1 METCIKSADNVFL
14 GLANWTNV
22 RKEGINVF
30 VFGNLRNYFGK
41 ETHLKDN
48 NFLII
53 NLLMP
58 LYRCTGTNVLQN
70 WLKEDVVK
78 SVNPFCLPGKKSI
91 LLYFQE
97 RFCK

>member
-1 METCIKSADNVFL
+1 METCIKSAEDVFL

-30 VFGNLRNYFGK
+30 VFGNLGKCVGK
-41 ETHLKDN
+41 ETGND
-48 NFLII
+48 FLII

-58 LYRCTGTNVLQN
+58 LYPCTSTNVLQN
-70 WLKEDVVK
+70 WLKEDVVN
-78 SVNPFCLPGKKSI
+78 SVNPFCLLENKSI

-97 RFCK
+97 RFSK